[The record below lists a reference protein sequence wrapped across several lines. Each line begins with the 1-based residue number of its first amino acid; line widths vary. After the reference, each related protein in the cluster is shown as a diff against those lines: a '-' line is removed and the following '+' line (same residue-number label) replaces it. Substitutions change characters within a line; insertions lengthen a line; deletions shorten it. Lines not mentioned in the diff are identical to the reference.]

1 MKQKRASTRQANQ
14 KTKATPLSKASRTG
28 LAGIR
33 RRIGIP
39 EREDAQFKSLVKSL
53 SQYLNPAQIEEV
65 EKAYIIGANAHDG
78 QRRLEGEKYINHP
91 LAVAALLAELKL
103 DSSTIIAAI
112 LHDTLED
119 THLTKAE
126 MATEFGTEVAE
137 LVDSVSK
144 IDKLKFD
151 SPQHAEAENLRRMFL
166 ASASDLRVILIKMAD
181 RLHNLDSLHVHRVE
195 KRQRIVNET
204 RDIYI
209 PIAHMLGMG
218 NWQRKMQELCFKA
231 LHPERYKV
239 IHKAVRSDLKQSVE
253 QTVKKHT
260 TTIRKLLEEKEIRA
274 EVVGRFKE
282 TSAIHEKMRKKGN
295 ALRMVPDLFAFRI
308 IVKNVDD
315 CYRALG
321 LIHNLY
327 KPISGEFN
335 DYIAI
340 PKMNGYQ
347 SLHTTVHGNFG
358 RAIEVQIRTEEMH
371 RIAESGIASHL
382 SYKTGNATADDTQL
396 PGVKWLNE
404 VINSLEE
411 HESPAEYLENLKLK
425 LFPDYVYVFTPK
437 GDIKR
442 LKKGSTVIDYAY
454 SIHSAVGNGAK
465 SAKIDDHPVALHTVL
480 KNGDR
485 VEITKSRFSR
495 PDPAWLN
502 FAVTGDARTAIRR
515 ALKEMSSKELVKM
528 GERIFKGVLK
538 KYKIK
543 QSTVSDAMK
552 EELVDRLGAES
563 WSDILRE
570 IGTGERF
577 AAAVIGQIFPATFLD
592 SNSKSS
598 QVISIQGT
606 EGLGVQYAKCCN
618 PIPKEPIVGVFNRGR
633 GIVIHIQD
641 CPNVRQS
648 KLSPENWQKLNWAKN
663 PKGQYRV
670 TLLVSCQNETGLLA
684 DVSSRISRHDA
695 DITHC
700 FTRTSK
706 SDAALEYEIE
716 VKDTEHLNAITQS
729 ILRHNLVN
737 RVDRVKLN

>member
-1 MKQKRASTRQANQ
+1 MPIAS
-14 KTKATPLSKASRTG
+14 PLSHKPKPS
-28 LAGIR
+28 LAGLR

-39 EREDAQFKSLVKSL
+39 EREDAQFNSLVKAL
-53 SQYLNPAQIEEV
+53 SGYLSEPQIDKV
-65 EKAYIIGANAHDG
+65 HRAYAIGAAAHEG

-91 LAVAALLAELKL
+91 LAVAGLLAELKL

-119 THLTKAE
+119 THLTKSE
-126 MATEFGTEVAE
+126 MVAEFGVEVAE

-195 KRQRIVNET
+195 KRQRIVDET

-209 PIAHMLGMG
+209 PIANLLGMG

-231 LHPERYKV
+231 LNPQRYKV
-239 IHKAVRSDLKQSVE
+239 IHKAVRTDLKQSVD
-253 QTVKKHT
+253 QTIKKHT
-260 TTIRKLLEEKEIRA
+260 TTIRKLLEESGIEG
-274 EVVGRFKE
+274 EVMGRFKE

-295 ALRMVPDLFAFRI
+295 SLRMVPDLFAFRI
-308 IVKNVDD
+308 IVKTVDD

-327 KPISGEFN
+327 KPISAEFN

-358 RAIEVQIRTEEMH
+358 RAIEVQIRTAEMH
-371 RIAESGIASHL
+371 KVAESGIASHL
-382 SYKTGNATADDTQL
+382 SYKTGSASADDTLL

-404 VINSLEE
+404 VIKSLEE

-465 SAKIDDHPVALHTVL
+465 SAKIDDHPVAFHTVL

-515 ALKEMSSKELVKM
+515 ALKEVSGKELVKM
-528 GERIFKGVLK
+528 GDRIFRGMLK

-543 QSTVSDAMK
+543 QSAVTDEMK
-552 EELVDRLGAES
+552 EELADRLGSES

-577 AAAVIGQIFPATFLD
+577 AAAVIGQIFPATFLN

-598 QVISIQGT
+598 EVISIQGT

-633 GIVIHIQD
+633 GIVIHTQD

-648 KLSPENWQKLNWAKN
+648 KLSPEFWQKLNWAKK
-663 PKGQYRV
+663 PKGRYRV

-684 DVSSRISRHDA
+684 EVSSRISHHGA
-695 DITHC
+695 DITRC
-700 FTRTSK
+700 ITRTSK
-706 SDAALEYEIE
+706 RDAALEYDIE
-716 VKDTEHLNAITQS
+716 VQDAEHLDAITQN
-729 ILRHNLVN
+729 IMRHNLVN
-737 RVDRVKLN
+737 DVERVKLD

>member
-1 MKQKRASTRQANQ
+1 MPIAN
-14 KTKATPLSKASRTG
+14 PLSKASRNS
-28 LAGIR
+28 LAGFR

-39 EREDAQFKSLVKSL
+39 EREDAQFISLVKTL
-53 SQYLNPAQIEEV
+53 SAYLSESQIEEV
-65 EKAYIIGANAHDG
+65 EKAYAIGAAAHDG
-78 QRRLEGEKYINHP
+78 QCRLEGEKYINHP

-119 THLTKAE
+119 THLTKVE
-126 MATEFGTEVAE
+126 MIDEFGGEVAE
-137 LVDSVSK
+137 LVDAVSK

-181 RLHNLDSLHVHRVE
+181 RLHNLDSLHVHHVK

-209 PIAHMLGMG
+209 PIAHLLGMG
-218 NWQRKMQELCFKA
+218 NWRRKMEELCFKA
-231 LHPERYKV
+231 LHPQRYKV
-239 IHKAVRSDLKQSVE
+239 IHKAVRADLKQTVE

-260 TTIRKLLEEKEIRA
+260 ATIRKLLDEKNIEG
-274 EVVGRFKE
+274 EVTGRFKE

-308 IVKNVDD
+308 VVKTVDD

-321 LIHNLY
+321 LVHNLY
-327 KPISGEFN
+327 KPISSEFN

-371 RIAESGIASHL
+371 KIAESGIASHL
-382 SYKTGNATADDTQL
+382 SYKAGSATADDTRL
-396 PGVKWLNE
+396 PGVQWLNE
-404 VINSLEE
+404 VIKSLEE

-437 GDIKR
+437 GEIKR
-442 LKKGSTVIDYAY
+442 LKKGATVIDYAY

-465 SAKIDDHPVALHTVL
+465 SAKIDDHPVAFHTVL

-485 VEITKSRFSR
+485 VKINKSRFSR

-515 ALKEMSSKELVKM
+515 ALKGMSSKELVKM
-528 GERIFKGVLK
+528 GDRIFKAMLK

-543 QSTVSDAMK
+543 QAAVTDEMK
-552 EELVDRLGAES
+552 EELASRLGVDS

-577 AAAVIGQIFPATFLD
+577 ASAVIGQIFPATFLS

-598 QVISIQGT
+598 EVISIQGT

-633 GIVIHIQD
+633 GIVVHTQD
-641 CPNVRQS
+641 CLNVRQS
-648 KLSPENWQKLNWAKN
+648 KLAPEFWQKLNWAKQ

-670 TLLVSCQNETGLLA
+670 TLLVNCQNETGLLA
-684 DVSSRISRHDA
+684 NVSSRISRHDA
-695 DITHC
+695 DITRCMTH
-700 FTRTSK
+700 TSK
-706 SDAALEYEIE
+706 SDAVLEYDIE
-716 VKDTEHLNAITQS
+716 VRDAEHLEAITQN

-737 RVDRVKLN
+737 SVDRVKLN